1 MIHCLSEVQFHS
13 TFCVL
18 TLKARLSSCSTLSY
32 KIDNFSVN
40 IHIFLPLSKDTI
52 LTVIKQ
58 TYNLY
63 WIILFKSFFFF
74 LSTIGL
80 QYCSFLVYS
89 KVIQWYRICVCLHV
103 CVCSRLFY
111 NAMDCSPSGSF
122 VRGIFQARLL
132 EWITISFSR
141 RFSWPR
147 DWTYIS
153 CTGRLILYFW
163 TTRAGCDEIVL
174 SSIILMGE
182 KFNAIL

>member
-63 WIILFKSFFFF
+63 
-74 LSTIGL
+74 
-80 QYCSFLVYS
+80 
-89 KVIQWYRICVCLHV
+89 
-103 CVCSRLFY
+103 
-111 NAMDCSPSGSF
+111 
-122 VRGIFQARLL
+122 
-132 EWITISFSR
+132 
-141 RFSWPR
+141 
-147 DWTYIS
+147 
-153 CTGRLILYFW
+153 
-163 TTRAGCDEIVL
+163 
-174 SSIILMGE
+174 
-182 KFNAIL
+182 